1 MRLAALKREEEL
13 VREEAER
20 LALEKQRHVRALKR
34 LRDEVR
40 DRRVIDIM
48 GGRSMRQACRDR
60 GGEHTVDQ

>member
-34 LRDEVR
+34 LRDEVSR
-40 DRRVIDIM
+40 DWQL
-48 GGRSMRQACRDR
+48 RQS
-60 GGEHTVDQ
+60 GT